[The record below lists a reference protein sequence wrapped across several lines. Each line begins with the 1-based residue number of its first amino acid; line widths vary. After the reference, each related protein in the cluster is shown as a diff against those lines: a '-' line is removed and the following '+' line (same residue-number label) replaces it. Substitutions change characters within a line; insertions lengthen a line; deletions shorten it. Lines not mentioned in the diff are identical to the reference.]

1 MKPIE
6 VKVKDIMSAC
16 EATYQAGLRDGVR
29 YSADVL
35 EACKKE
41 MIKRHGETVVT
52 EFCETINQALRDQAN
67 LIHAKLEAE
76 DRKP

>member
-1 MKPIE
+1 MNVE
-6 VKVKDIMSAC
+6 VQPKDIMSAC

-52 EFCETINQALRDQAN
+52 EFCDIVKRALQDQAS

-76 DRKP
+76 DRQP

>member
-1 MKPIE
+1 MSVQVQPKE
-6 VKVKDIMSAC
+6 IMAAC

-41 MIKRHGETVVT
+41 IIKRHGETVLT
-52 EFCETINQALRDQAN
+52 EFCDIAKRVLQDHAS

-76 DRKP
+76 DCKP

>member
-1 MKPIE
+1 MKPVE

-52 EFCETINQALRDQAN
+52 EFCEMINQTLRDQAN
-67 LIHAKLEAE
+67 LIHAKLEAK
-76 DRKP
+76 DRQP